1 MSQNAQELVMAS
13 SYCWGALKSMT
24 NRPSLYGMLPV
35 TLKTQNALTVRFPLQ
50 TADSKPPKNSLS
62 TIAGKPVYSGQDVA
76 KSSGAMQ
83 HSTRL
88 FSPYLGPSAVH
99 AENKQISQSSMAPIY
114 QQNIAI
120 TKYYNISVIPKPR
133 NHLSTNLVA

>member
-1 MSQNAQELVMAS
+1 MFV
-13 SYCWGALKSMT
+13 
-24 NRPSLYGMLPV
+24 MLPV
-35 TLKTQNALTVRFPLQ
+35 TLTTQNALTVRFPLQ
-50 TADSKPPKNSLS
+50 TAESKLPKNSLS

-99 AENKQISQSSMAPIY
+99 AENRQISHSGMTPIY

-120 TKYYNISVIPKPR
+120 TKYHNISVVPKPR